1 VSGIAMGQ
9 RPDRRGWLLRVVL
22 LAIATTAIWL
32 TMADVAQAHPVLLR
46 STPSGG
52 QTVLSA
58 PRQIDLWFSE
68 PPVPGGVEISLSD
81 SDGRAIPIRDIHLE
95 DRGIHLV
102 LTGFPALSRSVYE
115 VRWSVVSK
123 YDLHRLQGTLV
134 FGVGV
139 AATSSGDP
147 ARSTTGPAAAAA
159 DVGLGWMDVAGTA
172 VLCGWVFL
180 MVALARRREPALPEP
195 VMTTMLSFVI
205 AFGFLSAIT
214 SALHNARQ
222 WAEVSRADSGLTLLA
237 GSGQLTRWTVR
248 ELVLAGI
255 LVLLVRQARGTRPG
269 PAVTLLLGTLVL
281 LDIVLRSASSHAQG
295 GPVSLLVL
303 SAHQAAALTWLG
315 GLTILALVTSQL
327 GERRTDALRLWKA
340 FGPFAA
346 ACVAALSVTGL
357 LLAGR
362 QVATLD
368 AGLTTGYGRAL
379 AIKLLLV
386 IAVLLLGLRHA
397 RRLHPWLTRRTEG
410 REPKA
415 PTARSQAIGPLV
427 GAAVLLF
434 AVILTVTPPAR
445 GPQFTQTKPTVAQ
458 TTFQAGDLVI
468 TASLRPNQPGR
479 SLLVIDVVSSRRP
492 APAPITAVSADVGSI
507 TGIALRRSQLASRGD
522 GQWQAPIDIEAT
534 GELPLRIVA
543 VRSHPGPATVTGTW
557 VVPTG
562 LPVRSTVISDSP
574 LTPWTTGSAALIAV
588 LLLVGGAGIARRKRR
603 HRTETAPSSEQRPL
617 EHAESQT

>member
-1 VSGIAMGQ
+1 MAQ
-9 RPDRRGWLLRVVL
+9 RPGRRSWLVRVIL
-22 LAIATTAIWL
+22 LSIASAAVWL
-32 TMADVAQAHPVLLR
+32 AMADVAQAHPLLLR

-52 QTVLSA
+52 QTVQSA

-68 PPVPGGVEISLSD
+68 PPVPAGVEVSLSD
-81 SDGRAIPIRDIHLE
+81 SDGRAIPISDIHLE

-139 AATSSGDP
+139 PATSAGDP
-147 ARSTTGPAAAAA
+147 ARSVTGPAETAA
-159 DVGLGWMDVAGTA
+159 DIGLGWLDIAATA
-172 VLCGWVFL
+172 ILCGWVLFT
-180 MVALARRREPALPEP
+180 VALARRREPSLPEP
-195 VMTTMLSFVI
+195 VMATVLGLVI
-205 AFGFLSAIT
+205 ACGFLSAIT
-214 SALHNARQ
+214 SALHSARQ
-222 WAEVSRADSGLTLLA
+222 WAEVNRADSGLTLA
-237 GSGQLTRWTVR
+237 TGSGQLTRWTVR
-248 ELVLAGI
+248 ELVVAGI

-269 PAVTLLLGTLVL
+269 PAVTALLGTLVL

-295 GPVSLLVL
+295 GPLSLLVL
-303 SAHQAAALTWLG
+303 STHQAAALTWLG
-315 GLTILALVTSQL
+315 GLAILALVTSQL
-327 GERRTDALRLWKA
+327 REHRTDAVGLWKA
-340 FGPFAA
+340 FGPYAA
-346 ACVAALSVTGL
+346 LCVAALSLTGI

-368 AGLTTGYGRAL
+368 AGLATSYGRAL

-386 IAVLLLGLRHA
+386 VGVLLLGLRHS

-410 REPKA
+410 REPQA
-415 PTARSQAIGPLV
+415 PTARGQAIGPLI
-427 GAAVLLF
+427 GAGVLLF

-445 GPQFTQTKPTVAQ
+445 GPQFIQTEPAVAQ
-458 TTFQAGDLVI
+458 ATFQADDLMI

-492 APAPITAVSADVGSI
+492 APAPVTAVSADLGTS
-507 TGIALRRSQLASRGD
+507 TGITLRRSQQISQGG

-543 VRSHPGPATVTGTW
+543 VRSHPGPTTVAGTW

-562 LPVRSTVISDSP
+562 LPARSVLISDTP
-574 LTPWTTGSAALIAV
+574 LTPWTTASAALIGILV
-588 LLLVGGAGIARRKRR
+588 LVGGNVVALRRRR
-603 HRTETAPSSEQRPL
+603 HRTETTPSAEPREL
-617 EHAESQT
+617 EHAGPKT